1 MVDIL
6 PYAATFSCTPQKE
19 YMMDIVT
26 PPEALIEM
34 TRLYQGE
41 RYPDGRPRVPDDLIE
56 RMKLVTTEEAW
67 GVLQHHGY
75 HHQFEGNWFHTHPGT
90 ILVGRAVTTM
100 FIPHRP
106 DFHDLVAE
114 TGEKEKRIG
123 GQNSW
128 VIDTL
133 HLGDVMVVDIFGKI
147 KEGTF
152 VGDNLATSLRA
163 RTKAGAVIHGSIRDF
178 QGVSQLR
185 DVAIFCRGLDPT
197 GIAATTL
204 VGINIPIR
212 IGAVTVLP
220 GDVVLGTPTGVIF
233 IPPHLAQEVVERS
246 EDIRMRDQF
255 GKQRLDE
262 GRYTPG
268 EIDRAWSQQIEDD
281 YREWLKERG
290 G

>member
-1 MVDIL
+1 MHI
-6 PYAATFSCTPQKE
+6 
-19 YMMDIVT
+19 IT
-26 PPEALIEM
+26 PPEALIEL

-41 RYPDGRPRVPDDLIE
+41 RYPDGRPRVADDIIE

-67 GVLQHHGY
+67 GTLRHHGY
-75 HHQFEGNWFHTHPGT
+75 HNQFEGNWLNTHPGT

-114 TGEKEKRIG
+114 TGENDKRIG

-133 HLGDVMVVDIFGKI
+133 HLNDVMVVDIFGKI
-147 KEGTF
+147 KDGTF
-152 VGDNLATSLRA
+152 VGDNLSASLRA
-163 RTKAGAVIHGSIRDF
+163 RTKAGAVIHGGIRDF
-178 QGVSQLR
+178 QGVSQLT
-185 DVAIFCRGLDPT
+185 DFAIFCRGLDPT
-197 GIAATTL
+197 AIAAVTL
-204 VGINIPIR
+204 AGINMPIR
-212 IGAVTVLP
+212 IGEATVLP

-268 EIDRAWSQQIEDD
+268 EIDRAWPQNIEDD
-281 YREWLKERG
+281 FQNWLKENQG
-290 G
+290 